1 MKHTILFFAIGWL
14 SVMGCAS
21 TDDSADL
28 SGSQSSSLV
37 ELVVSNQSQFQLHH
51 VFVYPPYKH
60 YKDTD
65 VTSLIATPL
74 PIGNR
79 TTTKVTPGSYM
90 VTVTRLKNKDSSLL
104 AYTTRFS
111 FEVSHATLVE
121 CFDDSFRRKLLES
134 VNASGTSAWV
144 QNALE

>member
-1 MKHTILFFAIGWL
+1 MKYIILFFSIGWL
-14 SVMGCAS
+14 SFTSCS
-21 TDDSADL
+21 PTDDADS
-28 SGSQSSSLV
+28 SGSPSSSLV

-60 YKDTD
+60 YKD
-65 VTSLIATPL
+65 VKSLIATPL

-79 TTTKVTPGSYM
+79 TTTKVPPGSYM

-144 QNALE
+144 HHALE

>member
-14 SVMGCAS
+14 SVTGCAS

-60 YKDTD
+60 YKD
-65 VTSLIATPL
+65 VTSLIHSPL
-74 PIGNR
+74 PIGSQI
-79 TTTKVTPGSYM
+79 TTKVISDSYM

-121 CFDDSFRRKLLES
+121 CFDDSFRRKLMES
-134 VNASGTSAWV
+134 VNASRTSAWV